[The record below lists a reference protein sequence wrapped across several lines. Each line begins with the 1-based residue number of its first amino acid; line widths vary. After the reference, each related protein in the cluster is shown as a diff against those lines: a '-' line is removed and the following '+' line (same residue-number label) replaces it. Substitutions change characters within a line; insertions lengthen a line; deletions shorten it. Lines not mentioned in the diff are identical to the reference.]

1 MHGTHGQ
8 NLWDFSVAL
17 YAHEPVKRAALAL
30 QDAGLDVNIA
40 FWLVWNT
47 GRGRDPVPSLAE
59 AVRIAGDWHALAV
72 GPLRGVRDGLK
83 APRPPVPA
91 EAAQALRQS
100 VLGAEL
106 AAEHI
111 AQTMLERVEAPE
123 LAASQGW
130 SGRALAALEQY
141 AAYKGVNA
149 PAARFKE
156 AVFSALEKG

>member
-1 MHGTHGQ
+1 MHGTHGHS
-8 NLWDFSVAL
+8 LWDFSVAL
-17 YAHEPVKRAALAL
+17 YDHEPVKAAALAL

-40 FWLVWNT
+40 FWLVWST
-47 GRGRDPVPSLAE
+47 GRGRDPAPVLAE

-72 GPLRGVRDGLK
+72 GPLRGVRDALK

-91 EAAQALRQS
+91 EAAMALRQS

-111 AQTMLERVEAPE
+111 AQTMLERIEVPE
-123 LAASQGW
+123 LTASQGW
-130 SGRALAALEQY
+130 PAMALTSLEQY
-141 AAYKGVNA
+141 AAYKGVVA